1 ILDFRFWI
9 LDFSWR
15 MWSAVQSNIK
25 NRQSKILRPPP
36 SATKALGMDPL
47 PLLQDLVAI
56 PSVNPMGRDLSG
68 PDFLEGRVSDYLED
82 FFRRLGATCQ
92 RIEVAPGRANVLAR
106 FESPGAKA
114 TVLLDAHQD
123 TVPTDGMPDPFN
135 PVIRDGKLFGRG
147 SCDVKGGLA
156 AMLSAFARL

>member
-1 ILDFRFWI
+1 
-9 LDFSWR
+9 
-15 MWSAVQSNIK
+15 
-25 NRQSKILRPPP
+25 
-36 SATKALGMDPL
+36 MDPL

-68 PDFLEGRVSDYLED
+68 PEFLEGRVSDYLED
-82 FFRRLGATCQ
+82 FFHRLGVPCQ

-106 FESPGAKA
+106 FDSAGAKT

-123 TVPTDGMPDPFN
+123 TVPTDGMSEPFN

-147 SCDVKGGLA
+147 ACDVKGGLA
-156 AMLSAFARL
+156 AMLSAFVRLVSERPVGAANVVLSCTCDEVSTSLGGNELALLWGDPKR